1 MKARYVTA
9 TLLFLASVAMI
20 GTNYRAHAADSEI
33 PTAIYSHGALH
44 VELPYTAPRAGA
56 GTLTIEVLSPED
68 VVLGRSER
76 RLRLAKGKGTWQ
88 ADLKLEKEIAIEDLV
103 WHRVRYRFHYAG
115 NTRDAV
121 EGTDSLS
128 EILRTP
134 LIHVLAQESYLS
146 GGTAAVRVVVIDWK
160 SQPIAGAGSVRI
172 ELVRP
177 GVANL
182 TLFTG
187 PLNQRGT
194 ADVQFRF
201 PAGVTGSYS
210 LHYVVDTQAGSTDFT
225 QPVRLEDK
233 VSILLTTEKP
243 IYQPGQTIHIRA
255 LALDRADHQAI
266 ARNMTFEV
274 EDSLGNKVFK
284 KAVRTDAFGIA
295 SAEFG
300 LADEVNLGT
309 YHLRALM
316 DGSEGGAGNR
326 AEIALDIER
335 YVLPKFKVALDFAAK
350 DEKAKHGYRPGDH
363 VTGTVRANYFFGKA
377 VEAGDVTVKASG
389 MDVSVF
395 DVGSVEGKTDSEGAY
410 RFDLTLPRYFAG
422 RPLSQGA
429 AHVLVEATVK
439 DSTGHSETRGE
450 PITVSESPLLITAV
464 PEGGALIPG
473 IENQVFVLTSY
484 ADGKPA
490 KTQLRVR
497 AEGNAEQ
504 RVTSDEGGV
513 ALVRLAAASAPR
525 TLEIEA
531 KDREGND
538 ASSSVPLEL
547 RQGAEQILL
556 RTERA
561 VYGAGDRIRL
571 RVFSTRQQ
579 GAVYVDAVKD
589 GQTVLT
595 RDLDM
600 KNGQAELNLTAT
612 PELAGTV
619 DFDAYLFGRNATPV
633 ADHRLVFVE
642 PASELKIEATADR
655 AVYKPGDDARIQ
667 FRVTN
672 EHGEGVQA
680 ALGLQVVDE
689 AVFALAEKQPG
700 FAKVFFYLEQEAMKP
715 RYEIHSIGMPE
726 VVETAGIARRDLAAR
741 ALFSATEMVNPN
753 RFDREFGRAV
763 AQMRYAEYASRYRV
777 QFETQVERVAERFN
791 RAIAQHGEKDL
802 TKIAAQLEAAGAPEL
817 RDSWGTNFDFES
829 VGAWYVVRSAGPDKR
844 FASADD
850 LVAYLGVSTRRA
862 SGPVNPAG
870 SEISFWV
877 EHDRGPYNGLAQI
890 AGLVRDLSGAAVP
903 GENITAREISSG
915 KTRETRSDG
924 AGQFQFTGVP
934 PGQYVVQVS
943 AAEFS
948 MSSRRFTLAERDRA
962 AVMATLNTG
971 SVTREVAG
979 DAIGLKVEHNHGPSG
994 SIAGTVA
1001 DKSGAVI
1008 PGAKVTLKNEGN
1020 RSTFDGTTNGS
1031 GIFSFP
1037 VVLPGIYSVTVSA
1050 PGLRTYELRHIV
1062 VTRGSAVGIPT
1073 ITLRVATTNEQIEIV
1088 AAGDVAVPIDS
1099 PQASQILNQHLI
1111 TDLAVVGRDAA
1122 QLMKIMPGMTMTSDG
1137 ANLTD
1142 VGQLTSAYAA
1152 SFAKGSASGSAPT
1165 PHVRSYFPEALYIN
1179 PEIITDRD
1187 GRATVSIP
1195 LADSITTW
1203 RMAMVASTVH
1213 GALGSGSSS
1222 VKVFQ
1227 DFFTDLDLPVTLTQ
1241 GDRVSIPVGVYNYS
1255 GGRGD
1260 VSLKLEKDDWFTLV
1274 EDVAEKSL
1282 VVEAGRVG
1290 SSQFTIQANRIG
1302 KFKLTL
1308 AARMT
1313 APSGPKTNRADIVVR
1328 EIEVIPN
1335 GREQSQVFNGRLESA
1350 VEHTLNFPADSIT
1363 DASAVLVRLY
1373 PGPLSQVI
1381 EGMDSILRMPFGCF
1395 EQTSSATYPNVLAL
1409 DYMKRTGKLT
1419 PEVHAKAEGFIANG
1433 YQRLLTFEVPGGGFS
1448 WFGQAPAN
1456 KILTAYGLMEFG
1468 DMAKVHDVDPKLIER
1483 TELWL
1488 AAQQQPDGSWRP
1500 DTNFINEGATNR
1512 YNSDALRI
1520 TAYIAWSLE
1529 NSGYQGPAVE
1539 KARQFVEQHMSER
1552 TDAYTL
1558 AVEANFAADYG
1569 KDPEFTGRA
1578 MQMLLDARTEK
1589 GEQAWWTAEETG
1601 MYGAGE
1607 SAAVETTGLA
1617 VQALLKWGQASNTAA
1632 KALAYLASKKSAAG
1646 TWGTTQATIMALR
1659 ALLLATEKGTSD
1671 VRGTV
1676 EITLNG
1682 KPVEKLTLT
1691 PDNNDLL
1698 HQFVFKDVEAK
1709 TANEVAIRFDG
1720 KGGLAYQVVGRYFLP
1735 WTEKP
1740 AAEALSIDVSY
1751 DRTRLAQDDISTAAA
1766 TVKNN
1771 LPKSANMVMVDLGIP
1786 PGFDLLTEDLQ
1797 TYQEQSTSRKSG
1809 RLEKFNLTATQA
1821 ILYFDSIGAGDTVKL
1836 SFRLRAKYPI
1846 RARTFPSRAYEYYD
1860 PEVNSVARPVELEVA
1875 KR

>member
-9 TLLFLASVAMI
+9 TLLFLASVAII
-20 GTNYRAHAADSEI
+20 GTNYRAHAADSDT
-33 PTAIYSHGALH
+33 PTATYSHGVLN
-44 VELPYTAPRAGA
+44 VELPYIAPRTGA
-56 GTLTIEVLSPED
+56 GTLTIEVLDPED
-68 VVLGRSER
+68 GVLGRSER
-76 RLRLAKGKGTWQ
+76 RITLARGKGSWQ

-103 WHRVRYRFHYAG
+103 WHRVRYRFGYAG
-115 NTRDAV
+115 DTHAAI
-121 EGTDSLS
+121 EGTDSIS
-128 EILRTP
+128 EMLLRP
-134 LIHVLAQESYLS
+134 VVHVMAQQSYLS
-146 GGTAAVRVVVIDWK
+146 GGAAAVRVVATDSK
-160 SQPIAGAGSVRI
+160 NDPIKGASALRI
-172 ELVRP
+172 ELVMP
-177 GVANL
+177 GAPSQVV
-182 TLFTG
+182 FTG

-194 ADVQFRF
+194 TEAQFRF

-210 LHYVVDTQAGSTDFT
+210 LRYVVDTPIGFTDFT

-255 LALDRADHQAI
+255 LALDRADHEA
-266 ARNMTFEV
+266 AGSRSMTFEV
-274 EDSLGNKVFK
+274 EDSRGNKVFK
-284 KAVRTDAFGIA
+284 EAVRTDAFGIA

-316 DGSEGGAGNR
+316 DGSEAIVGVRNT
-326 AEIALDIER
+326 AEIALDVER
-335 YVLPKFKVALDFAAK
+335 YVLPKFKVALDFAGK

-363 VTGTVRANYFFGKA
+363 VAGTVRANYFFGKA
-377 VEAGDVTVKASG
+377 VDAGDVTVKASG

-395 DVGSVEGKTDSEGAY
+395 DVGSVEGKTDPEGEY

-464 PEGGALIPG
+464 PEGGTLIPG

-490 KTQLRVR
+490 KTELRVR

-504 RVTSDEGGV
+504 RVTSDDGGV
-513 ALVRLAAASAPR
+513 ALVRLAAASTPR

-531 KDREGND
+531 KDQEGND
-538 ASSSVPLEL
+538 TSSSVPLQL

-561 VYGAGDRIRL
+561 VYGAGDRIQL

-619 DFDAYLFGRNATPV
+619 DFDAYLFGRNAQPV
-633 ADHRLVFVE
+633 ADHRLVFVQ
-642 PASELKIEATADR
+642 PAGELKIEATADR

-700 FAKVFFYLEQEAMKP
+700 FAKVFFYLEQEVMKP

-726 VVETAGIARRDLAAR
+726 VVETAGVARRDLAAR
-741 ALFSATEMVNPN
+741 ALFSATEMVNTN

-777 QFETQVERVAERFN
+777 QFEVQVERVAERLN
-791 RAIAQHGEKDL
+791 RAIAQHGETDL

-850 LVAYLGVSTRRA
+850 LVAYLGVTTRRA

-870 SEISFWV
+870 SDISFWV

-890 AGLVRDLSGAAVP
+890 TGLLRDLSGAAVP
-903 GENITAREISSG
+903 GVSIEAREISSG
-915 KTRETRSDG
+915 KTRSARSDG

-962 AVMATLNTG
+962 AVMATLDTG
-971 SVTREVAG
+971 SATREVTVVG
-979 DAIGLKVEHNHGPSG
+979 SYGPFNG
-994 SIAGTVA
+994 RGQIAGSVA

-1008 PGAKVTLKNEGN
+1008 PGAKVALKNEGN
-1020 RSTFDGTTNGS
+1020 HSTFDGTTNGS

-1037 VVLPGIYSVTVSA
+1037 VVLPGSYSVTVSA
-1050 PGLRTYELRHIV
+1050 PGLRSYEIQHIV

-1073 ITLRVATTNEQIEIV
+1073 ITLQVATTNEQVEIV
-1088 AAGDVAVPIDS
+1088 ASGDVAVPIDS
-1099 PQASQILNQHLI
+1099 PQASQTLNLNMI

-1137 ANLTD
+1137 ANLLD
-1142 VGQLTSAYAA
+1142 PGQLNALQAAYAPA
-1152 SFAKGSASGSAPT
+1152 FAKGSAPGATPAPR
-1165 PHVRSYFPEALYIN
+1165 VRSYFPEALYIN

-1187 GRATVSIP
+1187 GRATIAIP

-1203 RMAMVASTVH
+1203 RMAMVASTAH

-1227 DFFTDLDLPVTLTQ
+1227 DFFADLDLPVTLTQ

-1260 VSLKLEKDDWFTLV
+1260 VCLQLKKDDWFSLV
-1274 EDVAEKSL
+1274 QDVPEKSL
-1282 VVEAGRVG
+1282 AVEAGRVG
-1290 SSQFTIQANRIG
+1290 SSQFTIEANRIG

-1308 AARMT
+1308 GARMT
-1313 APSGPKTNRADIVVR
+1313 GAANRADIVVR

-1350 VEHTLNFPADSIT
+1350 VEHTLNFPEASIP

-1488 AAQQQPDGSWRP
+1488 AAQQQPDGSWKP
-1500 DTNFINEGATNR
+1500 DSNFINEGATNR

-1529 NSGYQGPAVE
+1529 NTGYQGPVVE

-1558 AVEANFAADYG
+1558 AVLANFAADYG
-1569 KDPEFTGRA
+1569 KAPEFTGRA

-1617 VQALLKWGQASNTAA
+1617 VQALLKSGQASTTAA
-1632 KALAYLASKKSAAG
+1632 KALAYLASKKSAEG

-1676 EITLNG
+1676 EIALNG

-1691 PDNNDLL
+1691 PENNDLL
-1698 HQFVFKDVEAK
+1698 HQFVFKDVNARSS
-1709 TANEVAIRFDG
+1709 NDVAIRFDG
-1720 KGGLAYQVVGRYFLP
+1720 KGGLAYQVVGRYFVP

-1740 AAEALSIDVSY
+1740 AAEALSIDVTY
-1751 DRTRLAQDDISTAAA
+1751 DRTRLAQDDIAGATA

-1797 TYQEQSTSRKSG
+1797 TYQEQSISRQGG

-1821 ILYFDSIGAGDTVKL
+1821 ILYFDSIAAGDTVEL

-1846 RARTFPSRAYEYYD
+1846 RARTFPSRAYEYYN
-1860 PEVNSVARPVELEVA
+1860 PEVNSVARPVQLEVA